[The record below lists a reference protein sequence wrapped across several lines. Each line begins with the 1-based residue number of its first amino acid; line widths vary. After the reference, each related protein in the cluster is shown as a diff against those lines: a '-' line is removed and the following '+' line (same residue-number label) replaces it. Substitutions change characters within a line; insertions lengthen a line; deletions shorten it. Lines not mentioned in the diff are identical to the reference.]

1 MIPLGF
7 RFGLWI
13 ESTTSAKRSAYFFT
27 VDDKGTD
34 IKAETAAALAVNAY
48 NFKNYD
54 KEFSDKC
61 LSYAQSLYEFAV
73 SSPLGT
79 TPSDGY
85 YTSSSYYDDLTWSAL

>member
-1 MIPLGF
+1 MD
-7 RFGLWI
+7 R
-13 ESTTSAKRSAYFFT
+13 EYYFCQEKCILLT

-61 LSYAQSLYEFAV
+61 LSYAQSFYEFAV

-79 TPSDGY
+79 TPQTDIIRHQAIMM
-85 YTSSSYYDDLTWSAL
+85 T